1 MAARE
6 KPALKAVEEA
16 LESLV
21 ALANP
26 RPRDGRWIAYVRK
39 SKDDNVNN
47 ISLQDQEG
55 LVRRWATDN
64 KREIQRPGLEE
75 AFRRLSHDATIVGL
89 AVARVD
95 RLGRNAAFILA
106 DVEELNRMGKN
117 FASVEFQGL
126 VHGPL
131 NPTSNMAY
139 MFLVLGAL
147 TAHTERSSIAAR
159 TADSAKQRSTR
170 NIGQSRFSPFGTR
183 FRARFPGGEVREA
196 VESGELAGREY
207 HGTKRAPPELVIH
220 EPEAEQAAILAPYL
234 TKLDGEQD
242 PQEVRHGS
250 SPAFLLG
257 VLRERGKDIDHRAKR
272 GSARVPGCLLACSQC
287 CKGRQ
292 VPD

>member
-1 MAARE
+1 
-6 KPALKAVEEA
+6 AVEEA

-39 SKDDNVNN
+39 SKDDNANN

-55 LVRRWATDN
+55 LVRRWAADN
-64 KREIQRPGLEE
+64 KREIVAVYNDVLSGTYSRGDGRKQRPGLEA
-75 AFRRLSHDATIVGL
+75 AFKGLSRDPTT
-89 AVARVD
+89 
-95 RLGRNAAFILA
+95 LGRNAAFILA

-126 VHGPL
+126 MHGPL
-131 NPTSNMAY
+131 NPTSSMAY

-196 VESGELAGREY
+196 VESGELAGRD
-207 HGTKRAPPELVIH
+207 L
-220 EPEAEQAAILAPYL
+220 
-234 TKLDGEQD
+234 
-242 PQEVRHGS
+242 
-250 SPAFLLG
+250 
-257 VLRERGKDIDHRAKR
+257 
-272 GSARVPGCLLACSQC
+272 
-287 CKGRQ
+287 
-292 VPD
+292 

>member
-64 KREIQRPGLEE
+64 KREIVAVYSDVLSGTYPRGDGRKQRPGLEE

-147 TAHTERSSIAAR
+147 TAHTERSS
-159 TADSAKQRSTR
+159 
-170 NIGQSRFSPFGTR
+170 
-183 FRARFPGGEVREA
+183 
-196 VESGELAGREY
+196 Y
-207 HGTKRAPPELVIH
+207 HGTKRAPLDLVIH

-234 TKLDGEQD
+234 TKLDGEPD
-242 PQEVRHGS
+242 PQEAVKYLTEREGKERFAGRVLAAWKGS
-250 SPAFLLG
+250 G
-257 VLRERGKDIDHRAKR
+257 M
-272 GSARVPGCLLACSQC
+272 
-287 CKGRQ
+287 
-292 VPD
+292 

>member
-39 SKDDNVNN
+39 SKDDNANN

-55 LVRRWATDN
+55 LVRRWAADN
-64 KREIQRPGLEE
+64 KREIVAVCSDVLSGTYPRGDGRKQRPGLEE
-75 AFRRLSHDATIVGL
+75 AFGRLSRDATIVGL

-207 HGTKRAPPELVIH
+207 HGTKRAPLELV
-220 EPEAEQAAILAPYL
+220 
-234 TKLDGEQD
+234 
-242 PQEVRHGS
+242 
-250 SPAFLLG
+250 
-257 VLRERGKDIDHRAKR
+257 
-272 GSARVPGCLLACSQC
+272 
-287 CKGRQ
+287 
-292 VPD
+292 